1 MGNDFSG
8 RNLVKRYGGRA
19 VVNDVDVTV
28 GDAEIVGLL
37 GPNGAGKT
45 TTFQMMV
52 GLVRPDGGSVFL
64 NGQEVTDL
72 PMYRR
77 AGRGVGYLPQES
89 SVFRGLTVRENLM
102 AILELVESDP
112 GVRRSRCEA
121 LIEDFGL
128 RGLEEARGDSL
139 SGGERRRLESARAQ
153 ITDPNFLLLDEPF
166 AGVDPIA
173 LEEVQNL
180 IRRLQERGIG
190 VLITDHNV
198 RETLAITDRSYIMN
212 EGEILIAGDAPTL
225 INDPDARDVYLG
237 SSFDAPSAPASRVPE
252 TGTEPTTESDADD
265 GDS

>member
-1 MGNDFSG
+1 MSRDFG
-8 RNLVKRYGGRA
+8 ARHLVKRYGGRA
-19 VVNDVDVTV
+19 VVSDVDVNV

-52 GLVRPDGGSVFL
+52 GLVRPDEGSVYL
-64 NGQEVTDL
+64 NGREVTDL

-77 AGRGVGYLPQES
+77 AERGVGYLPQES

-102 AILELVESDP
+102 AILELVEPDP
-112 GVRRSRCEA
+112 EERRSRCEN

-128 RGLEEARGDSL
+128 QGLEGARGDSL
-139 SGGERRRLESARAQ
+139 SGGERRRLEIARAL
-153 ITDPNFLLLDEPF
+153 ITEPDFLLLDEPF

-173 LEEVQNL
+173 LEEVQAL
-180 IRRLQERGIG
+180 IRKLQQRGIG

-237 SSFDAPSAPASRVPE
+237 SSFEGKTTRPSAADE
-252 TGTEPTTESDADD
+252 TMEPDADPQ
-265 GDS
+265 DS